1 MAINL
6 NLKIILKVLVTT
18 FLIVKDSLASTI
30 SGYEIKS
37 LVEKWLEKQGVEAN
51 VNILESLKYPACEPE
66 NIIINDI
73 SGNSKLIKVN
83 CIGDNPW
90 QFIVRNKV
98 NKLQSNTKNKQL
110 SNFYALKNFKE
121 KGSIIKEKDL
131 IIIKRKNSQRN
142 LFIWEK
148 ADIVGKKL
156 KKSVNSNQLLKR
168 SNLEKDWLIKKN
180 SQVTIINNKSFVT
193 IKEDG
198 LAMNDANYMDMIK
211 VKNIKS
217 GKVIVGYAK
226 NEKKVI
232 LNTKQYWKLVVL

>member
-6 NLKIILKVLVTT
+6 NLRIIFKALIIT

-37 LVEKWLEKQGVEAN
+37 LIEKWLEKQGVQAN

-83 CIGDNPW
+83 CIGNNPW

-98 NKLQSNTKNKQL
+98 NKLKSKTKNKQL

-131 IIIKRKNSQRN
+131 IVVKRKNSQRN
-142 LFIWEK
+142 VLISNK
-148 ADIVGKKL
+148 LDIVGKKL
-156 KKSVNSNQLLKR
+156 KKSMNSNQLLKR

-180 SQVTIINNKSFVT
+180 SLVSIINNKSFVT

-232 LNTKQYWKLVVL
+232 LNTKQY

>member
-6 NLKIILKVLVTT
+6 NLKIILKALIIT

-37 LVEKWLEKQGVEAN
+37 LIEKWLEKQGVEAN
-51 VNILESLKYPACEPE
+51 VNILESLRYPACEPE

-83 CIGDNPW
+83 CIGNNPW

-98 NKLQSNTKNKQL
+98 NKLKSKTKNKQL

-131 IIIKRKNSQRN
+131 IIVTRKNSQRN
-142 LFIWEK
+142 VFISDK
-148 ADIVGKKL
+148 SDIVGKKL

-168 SNLEKDWLIKKN
+168 SNLQKDWLIKKN
-180 SQVTIINNKSFVT
+180 SLVTIINNKTFVT

-211 VKNIKS
+211 VKNVKS

-232 LNTKQYWKLVVL
+232 LNTKQY

>member
-1 MAINL
+1 MAI
-6 NLKIILKVLVTT
+6 NLKIILKASIIIL
-18 FLIVKDSLASTI
+18 LIVKDSLASTI

-37 LVEKWLEKQGVEAN
+37 LIEKWLEKQGEEAN
-51 VNILESLKYPACEPE
+51 VNILESLKYPACETD

-83 CIGDNPW
+83 CVGNNPW

-98 NKLQSNTKNKQL
+98 NKLKSKTKNKQL

-131 IIIKRKNSQRN
+131 IIIKKKNSQNN
-142 LFIWEK
+142 LFISDK
-148 ADIVGKKL
+148 LDIVGKKL

-168 SNLEKDWLIKKN
+168 SNLQKDWLIKKN

-193 IKEDG
+193 VKEDG
-198 LAMNDANYMDMIK
+198 LALNNANYMDMIK

-232 LNTKQYWKLVVL
+232 LNAKQY

>member
-1 MAINL
+1 M
-6 NLKIILKVLVTT
+6 
-18 FLIVKDSLASTI
+18 KDSFASTI

-37 LVEKWLEKQGVEAN
+37 LIEKWLEKQGEEAN
-51 VNILESLKYPACEPE
+51 VNILESLKYPACESD

-73 SGNSKLIKVN
+73 SGNSKLIKIN
-83 CIGDNPW
+83 CIGNNPW

-98 NKLQSNTKNKQL
+98 NKLKSKTKNKQL

-131 IIIKRKNSQRN
+131 IVVKRKNSQRN
-142 LFIWEK
+142 VLISNK
-148 ADIVGKKL
+148 LDIVGKKL
-156 KKSVNSNQLLKR
+156 KKSMNSNQLLKR

-180 SQVTIINNKSFVT
+180 SLVSIINNKSFVT

-217 GKVIVGYAK
+217 GKIIVGYAK

-232 LNTKQYWKLVVL
+232 LNTKQN

>member
-6 NLKIILKVLVTT
+6 NLKIILKTLIIT

-37 LVEKWLEKQGVEAN
+37 LIEKWLEKQSVEAN

-142 LFIWEK
+142 LFISEK

-232 LNTKQYWKLVVL
+232 LNSKQY

>member
-1 MAINL
+1 MAINFK
-6 NLKIILKVLVTT
+6 LKIILKALIIT
-18 FLIVKDSLASTI
+18 FLIMKDSFASTI

-37 LVEKWLEKQGVEAN
+37 LIEKWLEKQGVEAN
-51 VNILESLKYPACEPE
+51 VNILESLKYPACESD

-83 CIGDNPW
+83 CIGNNPW

-98 NKLQSNTKNKQL
+98 NKLKSKTKNKQL

-142 LFIWEK
+142 VFISNK
-148 ADIVGKKL
+148 LDIVGKKL

-226 NEKKVI
+226 NEKSY
-232 LNTKQYWKLVVL
+232 TKH

>member
-6 NLKIILKVLVTT
+6 NLKIIFKVLIIT

-37 LVEKWLEKQGVEAN
+37 LIEKWLEKHGEEAN
-51 VNILESLKYPACEPE
+51 INILESLKYPACEPD

-83 CIGDNPW
+83 CIGNNPW

-98 NKLQSNTKNKQL
+98 NKLKSKTKNKQL

-121 KGSIIKEKDL
+121 KGSIINEKDL
-131 IIIKRKNSQRN
+131 IIVKTKNSRRN
-142 LFIWEK
+142 LFISNK
-148 ADIVGKKL
+148 SDVVGKKL

-232 LNTKQYWKLVVL
+232 LNTKQY

>member
-6 NLKIILKVLVTT
+6 NLIIIFKALIIT
-18 FLIVKDSLASTI
+18 FLIVKNCLASTL

-37 LVEKWLEKQGVEAN
+37 LIEKWLEKQGVEAN
-51 VNILESLKYPACEPE
+51 VNILESLRYPACEPE

-83 CIGDNPW
+83 CIGNNPW

-98 NKLQSNTKNKQL
+98 NKLKSKTKNKQL
-110 SNFYALKNFKE
+110 SDFYALKDFKE

-142 LFIWEK
+142 VFISDK
-148 ADIVGKKL
+148 SDIVGKKL
-156 KKSVNSNQLLKR
+156 KKSVNSNQLIKR
-168 SNLEKDWLIKKN
+168 SNLQKDWLIKKN
-180 SQVTIINNKSFVT
+180 SLVTIINNKTFVT

-232 LNTKQYWKLVVL
+232 LNTKQY

>member
-6 NLKIILKVLVTT
+6 NLKIILKVSIIS
-18 FLIVKDSLASTI
+18 FLIVKNSLASTI

-37 LVEKWLEKQGVEAN
+37 LIEKWLEKHGEEAN
-51 VNILESLKYPACEPE
+51 VNILESLKYPACDRD

-83 CIGDNPW
+83 CIGNNPW

-98 NKLQSNTKNKQL
+98 NKLKSKTKNKQL

-121 KGSIIKEKDL
+121 KGSIIKERDL

-142 LFIWEK
+142 IFISNK
-148 ADIVGKKL
+148 TDIVGKKL
-156 KKSVNSNQLLKR
+156 KKSMNSNQLLKR

-180 SQVTIINNKSFVT
+180 SQVKIINNKNFVT

-198 LAMNDANYMDMIK
+198 LAMHDANYMDMVK

-217 GKVIVGYAK
+217 GKVIVGYAE

-232 LNTKQYWKLVVL
+232 LNTKQY

>member
-6 NLKIILKVLVTT
+6 NLKIILKALILT
-18 FLIVKDSLASTI
+18 FLIMKDSLASTI

-37 LVEKWLEKQGVEAN
+37 LIEKWLEQQGVQSN
-51 VNILESLKYPACEPE
+51 VNILESLRYPACEPE

-83 CIGDNPW
+83 CIGNNPW

-98 NKLQSNTKNKQL
+98 NKFKSKTKNKQL
-110 SNFYALKNFKE
+110 SDFYALKDFKE

-142 LFIWEK
+142 LFISEK
-148 ADIVGKKL
+148 TDIVGKKL
-156 KKSVNSNQLLKR
+156 KNSVNSNQLLKR

-180 SQVTIINNKSFVT
+180 SQVIIINNKSFVT
-193 IKEDG
+193 IKEEG

-232 LNTKQYWKLVVL
+232 LNSKQY

>member
-6 NLKIILKVLVTT
+6 HLKIILKSLIIT
-18 FLIVKDSLASTI
+18 FFIVKDSLASTI

-37 LVEKWLEKQGVEAN
+37 LIEKWLEKQGVEAN
-51 VNILESLKYPACEPE
+51 VNILESLRYPACEPE

-98 NKLQSNTKNKQL
+98 NKLQSKTKNKQL

-142 LFIWEK
+142 LFISEK
-148 ADIVGKKL
+148 TDIVGKKL

-232 LNTKQYWKLVVL
+232 LNSEQY

>member
-6 NLKIILKVLVTT
+6 NFKITFKALIIT

-37 LVEKWLEKQGVEAN
+37 LIDKWLEKQGVEAN
-51 VNILESLKYPACEPE
+51 VNILESLKYPACKPE

-83 CIGDNPW
+83 CIGNNPW

-98 NKLQSNTKNKQL
+98 NKLKTKTKNKQL

-131 IIIKRKNSQRN
+131 IVIKRKKSRGNV
-142 LFIWEK
+142 FISDK
-148 ADIVGKKL
+148 SAIVGKKL
-156 KKSVNSNQLLKR
+156 KKSVNSNQLLKH
-168 SNLEKDWLIKKN
+168 SNLQKDWLIKKN
-180 SQVTIINNKSFVT
+180 SMVTIINNKNFVT

-198 LAMNDANYMDMIK
+198 LAMNNANYMDMIK

-232 LNTKQYWKLVVL
+232 LNTKQY

>member
-6 NLKIILKVLVTT
+6 NLKIILKALIIT
-18 FLIVKDSLASTI
+18 FLIMKDSLASTI

-37 LVEKWLEKQGVEAN
+37 LIEKWLEKQGVEAN

-83 CIGDNPW
+83 CIGNNPW

-98 NKLQSNTKNKQL
+98 NKLKSKTKNKQL

-142 LFIWEK
+142 LFISDK
-148 ADIVGKKL
+148 TDIVGKKL

-232 LNTKQYWKLVVL
+232 LNTKQY

>member
-6 NLKIILKVLVTT
+6 NLKIILKTLIIT

-37 LVEKWLEKQGVEAN
+37 LIEKWLEKQGVEAN

-73 SGNSKLIKVN
+73 SGNSKLIKIN
-83 CIGDNPW
+83 CIGNNPW

-98 NKLQSNTKNKQL
+98 NKLKSKTKNKQL

-131 IIIKRKNSQRN
+131 IIVTRKNSQRN
-142 LFIWEK
+142 VFISDK
-148 ADIVGKKL
+148 SDIVGKKL

-168 SNLEKDWLIKKN
+168 SNLQKDWLIKKN
-180 SQVTIINNKSFVT
+180 SLVTIINNKTFVT

-211 VKNIKS
+211 VKNVKS

-232 LNTKQYWKLVVL
+232 LNTKQY

>member
-6 NLKIILKVLVTT
+6 NLKIILKALIIT

-37 LVEKWLEKQGVEAN
+37 LIEKWLEKHGEEAN
-51 VNILESLKYPACEPE
+51 INILESLKYPACEPD

-73 SGNSKLIKVN
+73 SGNSKLIKGN
-83 CIGDNPW
+83 CIGNNPW

-98 NKLQSNTKNKQL
+98 NKLKSKTKNKQL

-131 IIIKRKNSQRN
+131 IIIKRKNSQKN
-142 LFIWEK
+142 IFISDK
-148 ADIVGKKL
+148 TDIVGKKL

-232 LNTKQYWKLVVL
+232 LNTKQY

>member
-6 NLKIILKVLVTT
+6 NLKITFKALIIT

-37 LVEKWLEKQGVEAN
+37 LIEKWLEKKGVEAN

-83 CIGDNPW
+83 CIGNNPW

-98 NKLQSNTKNKQL
+98 NKFKSKTKSKQL
-110 SNFYALKNFKE
+110 SDFYALKNFKE

-142 LFIWEK
+142 LFISEK
-148 ADIVGKKL
+148 TDIVGKKL

-232 LNTKQYWKLVVL
+232 LNTKQY

>member
-6 NLKIILKVLVTT
+6 NLKIIFKALIIT

-37 LVEKWLEKQGVEAN
+37 LIESWLEKQGVQAN
-51 VNILESLKYPACEPE
+51 VNILESLRYPACEPE

-83 CIGDNPW
+83 CIGNNPW

-98 NKLQSNTKNKQL
+98 NKFKSKTKNKQL

-131 IIIKRKNSQRN
+131 IIIKKKNSQRN
-142 LFIWEK
+142 LFISEK
-148 ADIVGKKL
+148 TEIVGKKL

-180 SQVTIINNKSFVT
+180 SQVIIINNKSFVT
-193 IKEDG
+193 IKEEG

-232 LNTKQYWKLVVL
+232 LKTKQY

>member
-98 NKLQSNTKNKQL
+98 NKLQSKTKNKQL

-142 LFIWEK
+142 LFISEK

-232 LNTKQYWKLVVL
+232 LNTKQY

>member
-6 NLKIILKVLVTT
+6 NLKIILKALIIT
-18 FLIVKDSLASTI
+18 FLIMKDSLASTI

-37 LVEKWLEKQGVEAN
+37 LIEKWLEKQGVEAN

-83 CIGDNPW
+83 CIGNNPW

-98 NKLQSNTKNKQL
+98 NKLKSKSKNKQL

-131 IIIKRKNSQRN
+131 IIIKRKNSHRN
-142 LFIWEK
+142 LFISEK
-148 ADIVGKKL
+148 TDIIGKKL

-180 SQVTIINNKSFVT
+180 SQVTIINNRSFVT

-232 LNTKQYWKLVVL
+232 LNTKQY

>member
-6 NLKIILKVLVTT
+6 NLKIILKTLIIT

-37 LVEKWLEKQGVEAN
+37 LIEKWLEKQSVEAN

-142 LFIWEK
+142 LFISEK

-232 LNTKQYWKLVVL
+232 LNTKQY

>member
-6 NLKIILKVLVTT
+6 NLKIILKTLIIT

-37 LVEKWLEKQGVEAN
+37 LIEKWLEKQSVEAN

-83 CIGDNPW
+83 CIGNNPW

-98 NKLQSNTKNKQL
+98 NKLKSKTKNKQL

-142 LFIWEK
+142 LFISEK
-148 ADIVGKKL
+148 TDIVGKKL

-232 LNTKQYWKLVVL
+232 LNTKQY

>member
-6 NLKIILKVLVTT
+6 NLKIILKTLIIT

-37 LVEKWLEKQGVEAN
+37 LIEKWLEKQGVEAN

-83 CIGDNPW
+83 CIGNNPW

-98 NKLQSNTKNKQL
+98 NKFKSKTKNKQL

-142 LFIWEK
+142 LFISEK

-232 LNTKQYWKLVVL
+232 LNAKQY

>member
-6 NLKIILKVLVTT
+6 NLKIILKTLIIT

-37 LVEKWLEKQGVEAN
+37 LIEKWLEKQGVEAN

-83 CIGDNPW
+83 CIGNNPW

-98 NKLQSNTKNKQL
+98 NKLKSKTKNKQL

-142 LFIWEK
+142 LFISEK

-232 LNTKQYWKLVVL
+232 LNTKQY

>member
-6 NLKIILKVLVTT
+6 NLKIILKTLIIT

-37 LVEKWLEKQGVEAN
+37 LIEKWLEKQGEEAN
-51 VNILESLKYPACEPE
+51 VNILESLKYPACEPN

-83 CIGDNPW
+83 CIGKNPW

-98 NKLQSNTKNKQL
+98 NKQKSEIKNEQL

-121 KGSIIKEKDL
+121 KGTIIKEKDL
-131 IIIKRKNSQRN
+131 IVIKKKKSHENV
-142 LFIWEK
+142 FINDK
-148 ADIVGKKL
+148 SAIVGKKL
-156 KKSVNSNQLLKR
+156 KKNVNSNQLLKR
-168 SNLEKDWLIKKN
+168 SNLQKDWLIKKN
-180 SQVTIINNKSFVT
+180 SLVTIINNKSFVT
-193 IKEDG
+193 IKEEG

-211 VKNIKS
+211 VKNVKS
-217 GKVIVGYAK
+217 GKIIVGYAK

-232 LNTKQYWKLVVL
+232 LNSKQY

>member
-1 MAINL
+1 MAINF
-6 NLKIILKVLVTT
+6 NLKITLKALVIS
-18 FLIVKDSLASTI
+18 FFIVKDSLASTI

-37 LVEKWLEKQGVEAN
+37 LIEKWLEKQGEEAN
-51 VNILESLKYPACEPE
+51 VNILESLKYPACETD

-83 CIGDNPW
+83 CVGNNPW

-98 NKLQSNTKNKQL
+98 NKLKSKTKNKQL

-131 IIIKRKNSQRN
+131 IIIKKKNSQNN
-142 LFIWEK
+142 LFISDK
-148 ADIVGKKL
+148 LDIVGKKL

-168 SNLEKDWLIKKN
+168 SNLQKDWLIKKN

-193 IKEDG
+193 VKEDG
-198 LAMNDANYMDMIK
+198 LALNNANYMDMIK

-232 LNTKQYWKLVVL
+232 LNAKQY

>member
-6 NLKIILKVLVTT
+6 NLKIILKTLIIT

-37 LVEKWLEKQGVEAN
+37 LIEKWLEKQSVEAN

-98 NKLQSNTKNKQL
+98 NKLQSKTKNKQL

-142 LFIWEK
+142 LFISEK

-232 LNTKQYWKLVVL
+232 LNTKQY

>member
-6 NLKIILKVLVTT
+6 NLKIILKTLIIT

-37 LVEKWLEKQGVEAN
+37 LIENWLEKQGVEAN
-51 VNILESLKYPACEPE
+51 VNILESLRYPACEPE

-83 CIGDNPW
+83 CIGNNPW

-142 LFIWEK
+142 LFISEK

-232 LNTKQYWKLVVL
+232 LNTKQY

>member
-6 NLKIILKVLVTT
+6 NLKITFKALIIT

-37 LVEKWLEKQGVEAN
+37 LIEKWLEKQGVEAN

-83 CIGDNPW
+83 CIGNNSW

-98 NKLQSNTKNKQL
+98 NKLKSKTKNKQL

-142 LFIWEK
+142 LFISEK
-148 ADIVGKKL
+148 TDIVGKKL
-156 KKSVNSNQLLKR
+156 KNNVNSNQLLKR

-232 LNTKQYWKLVVL
+232 LNAKQY

>member
-6 NLKIILKVLVTT
+6 NLKIILKALIIT

-37 LVEKWLEKQGVEAN
+37 LIEKWLEKQGVEAN
-51 VNILESLKYPACEPE
+51 VNILESLKYPACEPD

-83 CIGDNPW
+83 CIGNNPW

-98 NKLQSNTKNKQL
+98 NKFKSKTKNKQL
-110 SNFYALKNFKE
+110 SDFYALKDFKE

-142 LFIWEK
+142 LFISEK
-148 ADIVGKKL
+148 TDIVGKKL

-180 SQVTIINNKSFVT
+180 SQVIIINNKSFVT

-217 GKVIVGYAK
+217 GKIIVGYAK

-232 LNTKQYWKLVVL
+232 LNSKQY

>member
-1 MAINL
+1 M
-6 NLKIILKVLVTT
+6 
-18 FLIVKDSLASTI
+18 KDSLASTI

-37 LVEKWLEKQGVEAN
+37 LIEKWLEKQGVEAN

-83 CIGDNPW
+83 CIGNNPW

-98 NKLQSNTKNKQL
+98 NKLKSKTKNKQL

-142 LFIWEK
+142 LFISDK
-148 ADIVGKKL
+148 SDIVGKKL

-232 LNTKQYWKLVVL
+232 LNTKQY

>member
-6 NLKIILKVLVTT
+6 NLKIILKALIIT
-18 FLIVKDSLASTI
+18 FLIMKDSLASTI

-51 VNILESLKYPACEPE
+51 VNILESLKYPACEQE
-66 NIIINDI
+66 DIIINDI

-83 CIGDNPW
+83 CVGKNPW
-90 QFIVRNKV
+90 QFIVRNKI
-98 NKLQSNTKNKQL
+98 NKLKSKTKNKPL

-142 LFIWEK
+142 LFISEK
-148 ADIVGKKL
+148 TDIVGKKL

-232 LNTKQYWKLVVL
+232 LNTKQY

>member
-1 MAINL
+1 MAINFS
-6 NLKIILKVLVTT
+6 LKFILKASIIT

-37 LVEKWLEKQGVEAN
+37 LIEKWLEKQGVEAN
-51 VNILESLKYPACEPE
+51 VNILERLKYPACEPE

-83 CIGDNPW
+83 CIGNNPW

-98 NKLQSNTKNKQL
+98 NKFKSKTKNKQL
-110 SNFYALKNFKE
+110 SDFYALKNFKE

-142 LFIWEK
+142 LFISEK
-148 ADIVGKKL
+148 TDIVGKKL

-232 LNTKQYWKLVVL
+232 LNAKQY

>member
-1 MAINL
+1 MAINFK
-6 NLKIILKVLVTT
+6 LKIILTT
-18 FLIVKDSLASTI
+18 SIITLLIVKDSFASTI

-37 LVEKWLEKQGVEAN
+37 LIEKWLEKQGEEAN
-51 VNILESLKYPACEPE
+51 VNILESLKYPACESD

-83 CIGDNPW
+83 CIGNNPW

-98 NKLQSNTKNKQL
+98 NKLKSKTKNKQL

-131 IIIKRKNSQRN
+131 IVVKRKNSQRN
-142 LFIWEK
+142 VLISNK
-148 ADIVGKKL
+148 LDIVGKKL
-156 KKSVNSNQLLKR
+156 KKSMNSNQLLKR

-180 SQVTIINNKSFVT
+180 SLVSIINNKSFVT

-232 LNTKQYWKLVVL
+232 LNTKQY

>member
-1 MAINL
+1 MVIKL
-6 NLKIILKVLVTT
+6 NFKIFLKISIIIL
-18 FLIVKDSLASTI
+18 LIVKDSIASTI

-37 LVEKWLEKQGVEAN
+37 LIERWLEEQGEEAN
-51 VNILESLKYPACEPE
+51 VKILESLKYPACKTD
-66 NIIINDI
+66 NILINDI

-83 CIGDNPW
+83 CIGNNPW

-98 NKLQSNTKNKQL
+98 RKQKSEIQNKQL
-110 SNFYALKNFKE
+110 SNFYALRKFKE
-121 KGSIIKEKDL
+121 KGEIVKEKDL
-131 IIIKRKNSQRN
+131 IIIQRKKSNIN
-142 LFIWEK
+142 AFISDK
-148 ADIVGKKL
+148 SDIVGKKL

-180 SQVTIINNKSFVT
+180 SLVKIINNKSFVT

-198 LAMNDANYMDMIK
+198 LAMNDANYIDMIK
-211 VKNIKS
+211 VKNVKS

-232 LNTKQYWKLVVL
+232 LNTKQY

>member
-6 NLKIILKVLVTT
+6 NLKIILKALIIT

-37 LVEKWLEKQGVEAN
+37 LIEKWLEKQGVEAN
-51 VNILESLKYPACEPE
+51 VNILESLRYPACEPE

-83 CIGDNPW
+83 CIGNNPW

-98 NKLQSNTKNKQL
+98 NKLKSKTKNKQL

-142 LFIWEK
+142 LFISEK
-148 ADIVGKKL
+148 TDIVGKKL

-180 SQVTIINNKSFVT
+180 SLVTIINNKTFVT

-211 VKNIKS
+211 VKNVKS

-232 LNTKQYWKLVVL
+232 LNTKQY